1 MSHVGFDREVERSM
15 TGKPFARLSDQD
27 SERRK
32 PYVRLAGFA
41 LLALAA
47 IATVTLYLLIPLM
60 VTLRAALPNGVV
72 LFLVA
77 IGLLALGEG
86 MVVRVLIHTS
96 PQRAAAPAQS
106 RARRQAFSGPTAFDV
121 ELRPLNGGIGRRE
134 FPALGRAIA
143 AGPDELVVRVG
154 SGRWRNYR
162 GHVDITAYLE
172 SETVSARAQIQ
183 RAEEIAVRGRMQ
195 CVLHLR
201 LTAEA
206 DDAKDFAQRGYS

>member
-1 MSHVGFDREVERSM
+1 MTHVGFDPAVERM
-15 TGKPFARLSDQD
+15 KGQPIARLSDLD

-47 IATVTLYLLIPLM
+47 AATVTFYLLIPLM
-60 VTLRAALPNGVV
+60 VTLRAVLPNGVV

-77 IGLLALGEG
+77 LGLLALGEG
-86 MVVRVLIHTS
+86 LVIRVLIHTS
-96 PQRAAAPAQS
+96 PQRAAAPARS
-106 RARRQAFSGPTAFDV
+106 RERRQAFSGPTAFDV
-121 ELRPLNGGIGRRE
+121 ELRPLNAGIGRRE

-162 GHVDITAYLE
+162 GLVDVTAYLA
-172 SETVSARAQIQ
+172 SATVSARAQLQ
-183 RAEEIAVRGRMQ
+183 RAEEITVRGRMQ

-201 LTAEA
+201 LIAEMREG
-206 DDAKDFAQRGYS
+206 KDSAQRGHD